1 MMFLCKGGQP
11 VQRGAY
17 WSIGKRGKI
26 VLKDN
31 GTLPGTG
38 QDVYFKL
45 PESYLLILPILL
57 TLGLPMVIP
66 FRTEFMI
73 IALVVATIL
82 ALYAAES
89 VCSVLIKK
97 ILGKTA
103 TFGYAPTT
111 SYMAGKKTKKIR
123 KENFLGDENR
133 SGR

>member
-1 MMFLCKGGQP
+1 MMFLCKGGQA
-11 VQRGAY
+11 VKKGTY
-17 WSIGKRGKI
+17 WGTGKSEKV

-38 QDVYFKL
+38 QEVYFKL

-82 ALYAAES
+82 ALYVAES
-89 VCSVLIKK
+89 VFSVLVKK

-111 SYMAGKKTKKIR
+111 SYLAGKKTKKIR